1 MNLRNIYDSR
11 RIWKMVLLAMSL
23 VLVSVFIYFSNSLVK
38 DLAKQERERMQIW
51 ADATREMVTSTD
63 ADVDFLL
70 SIIQG
75 NHNIPVLLVDDKN
88 NIIEQRNFKLPE
100 PNDSLKMIDEYTAIN
115 KQFLQKKL
123 NKLRKTTNN
132 IEIKIDDSTH
142 QVLYYEDSDVLRR
155 LAYYPYIQLAVM
167 LLFIAIAY
175 FALISV
181 KKAEQNRVWVGLSKE
196 TAHQLGTPISSLMAW
211 TQMLESM
218 GIDKEII
225 NDMDTDVHRLS
236 VIADRFSKI
245 GSMPDK
251 ELTFINEAVESS
263 LNYMRT
269 RIPKHVTLTVH
280 TDDEKNCGVMLCQPL
295 FEWVM
300 ENLTKNA
307 VDAMSGEGRI
317 DIVVTSDAQHAHLYV
332 KDTGKGIARK
342 NFKNVFNPGF
352 TTKKRGWGLGLTLV
366 KRIIEE
372 YHNGK
377 IYVKDSEMGKGTTFA
392 IEIVATTLVSISS
405 RPKGNSWWMLVVVM
419 AFSSSYTVPAS
430 TSCTFAIFSLPMC
443 TPITSWV

>member
-11 RIWKMVLLAMSL
+11 RIWKMALLAVSL
-23 VLVSVFIYFSNSLVK
+23 ILVAVFIYFSNSLVK
-38 DLAKQERERMQIW
+38 DLAKQERERMEIW
-51 ADATREMVTSTD
+51 ADATRELTTSTD
-63 ADVDFLL
+63 TDVDFLFR
-70 SIIQG
+70 IIRG
-75 NHNIPVLLVDDKN
+75 NQNIPVLLVDDQE

-100 PNDSLKMIDEYTAIN
+100 PADTAKMLDEYSQVN
-115 KQFLQKKL
+115 KDFLAKKLQKL
-123 NKLRKTTNN
+123 RNSSNK
-132 IEIKIDDSTH
+132 IEIEIDKDTH
-142 QVLYYEDSDVLRR
+142 QMLYYEDSDVLRR

-167 LLFIAIAY
+167 LLFLGIAY

-181 KKAEQNRVWVGLSKE
+181 KRAEQNRVWVGLSKE

-211 TQMLESM
+211 TQMLDSL

-225 NDMDTDVHRLS
+225 SDMNTDVHRLS

-251 ELTFINEAVESS
+251 ELTFINEAVETS
-263 LNYMRT
+263 LAYMRT

-280 TDDEKNCGVMLCQPL
+280 TDGEKNCGVMLCQPL

-307 VDAMSGEGRI
+307 VDAMEGEGSI
-317 DIVVTSDAQHAHLYV
+317 DIVVTSDDKHAHLYV

-372 YHNGK
+372 YHVGK
-377 IYVKDSEMGKGTTFA
+377 IYVKESEVGKGTTFA
-392 IEIVATTLVSISS
+392 IEI
-405 RPKGNSWWMLVVVM
+405 PKVK
-419 AFSSSYTVPAS
+419 
-430 TSCTFAIFSLPMC
+430 
-443 TPITSWV
+443 

>member
-100 PNDSLKMIDEYTAIN
+100 PNDSLKMIDEYTTIN

-132 IEIKIDDSTH
+132 IEIKIDDSTR

-377 IYVKDSEMGKGTTFA
+377 IYVKDSEVGKGTTFA
-392 IEIVATTLVSISS
+392 IEI
-405 RPKGNSWWMLVVVM
+405 PKVK
-419 AFSSSYTVPAS
+419 
-430 TSCTFAIFSLPMC
+430 
-443 TPITSWV
+443 

>member
-23 VLVSVFIYFSNSLVK
+23 VLVSIFIYFSNSLVK

-100 PNDSLKMIDEYTAIN
+100 PNDTLKMIDEYSAVN
-115 KQFLQKKL
+115 KEFLQKKL

-132 IEIKIDDSTH
+132 IEIKIDESTR
-142 QVLYYEDSDVLRR
+142 QMLYYEDSDVLRR

-225 NDMDTDVHRLS
+225 NDRDTDVHRLS

-280 TDDEKNCGVMLCQPL
+280 TDGDKNCGVMLCQPL

-317 DIVVTSDAQHAHLYV
+317 DIVVTSDAQHAHLYI

-372 YHNGK
+372 YHDGK
-377 IYVKDSEMGKGTTFA
+377 IYVKDSEVGKGTTFA
-392 IEIVATTLVSISS
+392 IEI
-405 RPKGNSWWMLVVVM
+405 PKVK
-419 AFSSSYTVPAS
+419 
-430 TSCTFAIFSLPMC
+430 
-443 TPITSWV
+443 

>member
-23 VLVSVFIYFSNSLVK
+23 VLVSIFIYFSNSLVK

-100 PNDSLKMIDEYTAIN
+100 PNDTLKMIDEYSAVN
-115 KQFLQKKL
+115 KEFLQKKL

-132 IEIKIDDSTH
+132 IEIKIDESTR
-142 QVLYYEDSDVLRR
+142 QMLYYEDSDVLRR

-280 TDDEKNCGVMLCQPL
+280 TDGDKNCGVMLCQPL

-317 DIVVTSDAQHAHLYV
+317 DIVVTSDAQHAHLYI

-372 YHNGK
+372 YHDGK
-377 IYVKDSEMGKGTTFA
+377 IYVKDSEVGKGTTFA
-392 IEIVATTLVSISS
+392 IEI
-405 RPKGNSWWMLVVVM
+405 PKVK
-419 AFSSSYTVPAS
+419 
-430 TSCTFAIFSLPMC
+430 
-443 TPITSWV
+443 

>member
-11 RIWKMVLLAMSL
+11 RIWKMVLLAVSL
-23 VLVSVFIYFSNSLVK
+23 ILVGVFIYFSNTLVK
-38 DLAKQERERMQIW
+38 DLAKQERERMEIW
-51 ADATREMVTSTD
+51 ADATRELTTSTD
-63 ADVDFLL
+63 TDVDFLFR
-70 SIIQG
+70 IIRG
-75 NHNIPVLLVDDKN
+75 NKNIPVLLVDDGG
-88 NIIEQRNFKLPE
+88 NIIEQRNFNLPE
-100 PNDSLKMIDEYTAIN
+100 PADTAKMMIDEYSQVN
-115 KQFLQKKL
+115 KAFLAKKL
-123 NKLRKTTNN
+123 KKLRNSTNS
-132 IEIKIDDSTH
+132 IEIKIDDSTS
-142 QVLYYEDSDVLRR
+142 QMLYYEDSDVLRR

-167 LLFIAIAY
+167 LLFLGIAY

-225 NDMDTDVHRLS
+225 ADMDTDVHRLS

-263 LNYMRT
+263 LTYMRT

-280 TDDEKNCGVMLCQPL
+280 TDGDKNCGVMLCQPL

-307 VDAMSGEGRI
+307 VDAMSGQGRI

-332 KDTGKGIARK
+332 KDTGKGIPRK

-372 YHNGK
+372 YHGGK
-377 IYVKDSEMGKGTTFA
+377 IYVKESEVGKGTTFS
-392 IEIVATTLVSISS
+392 IEI
-405 RPKGNSWWMLVVVM
+405 PKVK
-419 AFSSSYTVPAS
+419 
-430 TSCTFAIFSLPMC
+430 
-443 TPITSWV
+443 

>member
-1 MNLRNIYDSR
+1 MKLRSIYDSR
-11 RIWKMVLLAMSL
+11 RIWKMVLLAVSL
-23 VLVSVFIYFSNSLVK
+23 VLVGVFIYISNRLVK
-38 DLAKQERERMQIW
+38 DLAKQERERMEIW
-51 ADATREMVTSTD
+51 ADATRELTTSTD
-63 ADVDFLL
+63 TDVDFLFR
-70 SIIQG
+70 IIRG
-75 NHNIPVLLVDDKN
+75 NQNIPVLLVDNDG

-100 PNDSLKMIDEYTAIN
+100 PADTAKMLDEYSKVN
-115 KQFLQKKL
+115 KEFLAKRLQKL
-123 NKLRKTTNN
+123 RNSSNKID
-132 IEIKIDDSTH
+132 IEIDQSTH
-142 QVLYYEDSDVLRR
+142 QTLYYEDSDVLRR

-167 LLFIAIAY
+167 LLFLGVAY

-181 KKAEQNRVWVGLSKE
+181 KRAEQNRVWVGLSKE

-218 GIDKEII
+218 GVDKEII
-225 NDMDTDVHRLS
+225 SDMDTDVHRLS

-263 LNYMRT
+263 LAYMRT

-280 TDDEKNCGVMLCQPL
+280 TDGDKNCGVMLCQSL

-300 ENLTKNA
+300 ENLTKIA
-307 VDAMSGEGRI
+307 VAAMEGKGSI
-317 DIVVTSDAQHAHLYV
+317 DIMVTSDDRHAHLYI

-372 YHNGK
+372 YHGGK
-377 IYVKDSEMGKGTTFA
+377 IYVKDSELGKGTTFS
-392 IEIVATTLVSISS
+392 IEI
-405 RPKGNSWWMLVVVM
+405 PKVK
-419 AFSSSYTVPAS
+419 
-430 TSCTFAIFSLPMC
+430 C
-443 TPITSWV
+443 